1 MRIQFNQALS
11 GNKFNQV
18 LHLRS
23 LEEKPSVA
31 VPEYREPI
39 KKVSP
44 INFISYSNISFKK
57 NIDAEF
63 LLRQTKHLKCAY
75 SGKLMLSQGE
85 IKDIFS
91 KLERRTN
98 VQAVINLLQN
108 YEKYMHD
115 TEVAI
120 FSLLKESKHRNKRD
134 LQDVL
139 QELQPEA
146 LVRLKEKQ
154 INILKSTDGIIEKL
168 SPNIAN
174 LVRLIRDNALAKIE
188 DNTFGRQPPLEM
200 IKAVKAKGSD
210 LNKIIKIYQAWYKLP
225 NSARDVDAFIVKY
238 ARKTHAEIARRLI
251 CPSMATIEH
260 IVPTSRKKKDADF
273 LGNMIL
279 VSARFNNERHSM
291 PLDEYIMLNQ
301 DVDMRQH
308 LQKYVDLVIREINRQ
323 GSDFSHCGMY
333 PERIRKAIAKETGGK
348 VNLSTENLVLTK
360 AQKKSMK
367 APEKL
372 SQKFTV
378 VTTG

>member
-18 LHLRS
+18 LQLRS
-23 LEEKPSVA
+23 MEEKPSVD
-31 VPEYREPI
+31 VLEYREPI

-85 IKDIFS
+85 IKDVFS

-174 LVRLIRDNALAKIE
+174 LVRLIRDNALAKIK

-279 VSARFNNERHSM
+279 VSARFNKERHSM

-301 DVDMRQH
+301 EVDMLQH

-372 SQKFTV
+372 SQKFNV
-378 VTTG
+378 VSVS

>member
-174 LVRLIRDNALAKIE
+174 LVRLIRDNALAKIK

-238 ARKTHAEIARRLI
+238 ARKSHAEIARRLI
-251 CPSMATIEH
+251 CSSMATIEH

-308 LQKYVDLVIREINRQ
+308 LQKYVDLVIREINRP
-323 GSDFSHCGMY
+323 GSEFSHCGMY
-333 PERIRKAIAKETGGK
+333 PERIRKAIAKETAGK

-372 SQKFTV
+372 SQKFNV
-378 VTTG
+378 VSVS

>member
-238 ARKTHAEIARRLI
+238 ARKSHAEIARRLI
-251 CPSMATIEH
+251 CSSMATIEH